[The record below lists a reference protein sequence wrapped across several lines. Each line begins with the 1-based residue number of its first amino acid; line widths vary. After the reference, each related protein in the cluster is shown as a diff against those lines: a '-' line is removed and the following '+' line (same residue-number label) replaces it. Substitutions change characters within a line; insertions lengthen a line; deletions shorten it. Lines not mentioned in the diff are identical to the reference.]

1 MNEYISCIL
10 VFSNK
15 CTKRYCYQLK
25 EDILEFLYLWFKGL
39 AGGAVLHKIDQRSMT
54 FHKNN
59 AYGTSDFVHLRLYF
73 HVHVSNEKIKFVINV
88 DNDMFYIM
96 F

>member
-10 VFSNK
+10 VFRNK

-25 EDILEFLYLWFKGL
+25 EDILEFLYLRFKGL
-39 AGGAVLHKIDQRSMT
+39 VGGAVLHKIDQRSTT

-59 AYGTSDFVHLRLYF
+59 AYGTCDFVHLRPNF
-73 HVHVSNEKIKFVINV
+73 SVHVSNRNIKCVINV
-88 DNDMFYIM
+88 DNNMFYIM